1 MLTRIMTEVKDVTV
15 FRDGARITRNG
26 KVKLAAGEQTIIAG
40 NITHYAQE
48 DSFRV
53 KGRGSATLRG
63 IDVKRVTMTFEPEG
77 DLKAMVDELK
87 ALQKELRLLDTKGGI
102 QERRVE
108 QLKTISGNFSSEFG
122 KWFAAGE
129 SSLQRLDEMDKTS
142 LKQLLDAKKKLRD
155 LEVEKEGLTARI
167 NAIQANIN
175 RVQGQRRVET
185 VYEVLILVEAKEP
198 TEIEIDV
205 TYQLAYSGWSPTY
218 DVDLKE
224 TTASLKRIAMVY
236 NNSLEDW
243 IDVSLTVSTASAR
256 PVQAIEA
263 TPFYVDVWKPVAP
276 AAMSMATGAGLGGL
290 RDKPAAARYEKEEA
304 FELAEAA
311 PVDVMDETYA
321 EASEN
326 MSGVIVYNV
335 PGNITINS
343 DNDSHPVTLLQ
354 EEIESKKLHFWN
366 AYAMPE
372 VVAQDEITN
381 GDSVLLPGPVKVYA
395 GGDFIG
401 ETNLGLTSPREKFRL
416 GTRTA
421 YDVKAKKRLVSK
433 ETDKAGIT
441 RGKTRRDY
449 QYSLEIESYS
459 KSEIEIK
466 IVDRIPHS
474 TSEKIVVEFL
484 QPSVAPTK
492 NELGVLEWE
501 IKIPSQEKRTLTY
514 GFNVEW
520 EKEVIVQPPLP

>member
-1 MLTRIMTEVKDVTV
+1 MTTIMTEIKDVAV
-15 FRDGARITRNG
+15 FRDGARITRKG
-26 KVKLAAGEQTIIAG
+26 KAKLAAGEQTIIAG

-53 KGRGSATLRG
+53 KGRGPATLRG
-63 IDVKRVTMTFEPEG
+63 IDVKRVTTTFEPEG
-77 DLKAMVDELK
+77 DLKAMIAELK
-87 ALQKELRLLDTKGGI
+87 ALQKELKLLNTKGSI
-102 QERRVE
+102 QERRIE
-108 QLKTISGNFSSEFG
+108 QLKTISANFSSEFG

-129 SSLQRLDEMDKTS
+129 SSIQRLDEMDRTS
-142 LKQLLDAKKKLRD
+142 LKQVSDAKKKLRA
-155 LEVEKEGLTARI
+155 LEAEKETLTARI
-167 NAIQANIN
+167 NALQSNIN

-185 VYEVLILVEAKEP
+185 VYEVSILVEAKEP
-198 TEIEIDV
+198 TEIELDV

-224 TTASLKRIAMVY
+224 KTASLKRIAMIY

-243 IDVSLTVSTASAR
+243 IDVGLTVSTASAR

-263 TPFYVDVWKPVAP
+263 TPFYVDVWRPAAP
-276 AAMSMATGAGLGGL
+276 AAINMATGAVLGGL
-290 RDKPAAARYEKEEA
+290 RDKPAGAMYEKEEA
-304 FELAEAA
+304 FDLEEAA
-311 PVDVMDETYA
+311 PLEALSESYA
-321 EASEN
+321 EVSES

-335 PGNITINS
+335 PGEITIKS

-354 EEIESKKLHFWN
+354 EEFESRKLHFWN

-372 VVAQDEITN
+372 VVAQDEIIN

-395 GGDFIG
+395 DGDFIG

-433 ETDKAGIT
+433 DTDKAGIT

-449 QYSLEIESYS
+449 RYSLEIESYS
-459 KSEIEIK
+459 KSEIEVK

-474 TSEKIVVEFL
+474 TSEKIVVEFV

-492 NELGVLEWE
+492 NDLGVLEWE
-501 IKIPSQEKRTLTY
+501 IKIPSKEKTTLTY

-520 EKEVIVQPPLP
+520 EKEVTIQPPLP

>member
-1 MLTRIMTEVKDVTV
+1 MTEIKDVTV
-15 FRDGARITRNG
+15 FRDGARITRKG
-26 KVKLAAGEQTIIAG
+26 KAKLAAGEQTVVVG
-40 NITHYAQE
+40 SITHYAQE

-53 KGRGSATLRG
+53 KGKGSATLRG
-63 IDVKRVTMTFEPEG
+63 IDVKRATTTFEPEG
-77 DLKAMVDELK
+77 NLKAMVDELK
-87 ALQKELRLLDTKGGI
+87 ALQKELKLRNTSGSI
-102 QERRVE
+102 QERRIE
-108 QLKTISGNFSSEFG
+108 QLKTISGNFASEFG

-142 LKQLLDAKKKLRD
+142 MKQLLDAKKKLRD
-155 LEVEKEGLTARI
+155 IEAEKQKLSARI
-167 NAIQANIN
+167 AALQSNIN
-175 RVQGQRRVET
+175 QVQGQRRVET
-185 VYEVLILVEAKEP
+185 EYEVLILVEAKEP
-198 TEIEIDV
+198 TEIELDV

-224 TTASLKRIAMVY
+224 KAASLKRIAMIY

-243 IDVSLTVSTASAR
+243 IDVKLTVSTASAR
-256 PVQAIEA
+256 PVQAVEA
-263 TPFYVDVWKPVAP
+263 TPFYVDVWKPATS
-276 AAMSMATGAGLGGL
+276 ANIRMATGAARSSLE
-290 RDKPAAARYEKEEA
+290 DKPAGVMYEKEEA
-304 FELAEAA
+304 FDLAEAA
-311 PVDVMDETYA
+311 PVEALSESYA
-321 EASEN
+321 EVSEN

-335 PGNITINS
+335 PGEITIKS

-354 EEIESKKLHFWN
+354 EEFESRKLHFWN

-395 GGDFIG
+395 DGDFIG

-421 YDVKAKKRLVSK
+421 YDVKAKKRLISK

-441 RGKTRRDY
+441 RGKTQRDY
-449 QYSLEIESYS
+449 KYSLEIESYS
-459 KSEIEIK
+459 KSEIEVR

-474 TSEKIVVEFL
+474 TSEKIVVQFV

-501 IKIPSQEKRTLTY
+501 IKIPSEEKTTLTY

-520 EKEVIVQPPLP
+520 EKEVTIQPPLP